1 MSDLTIYLRWISRV
15 RVTCSLGLIGSVVLG
30 IMCIM
35 GTFDVV
41 LGIVLGVLSVVVL
54 IGSIVGLVQMSW
66 RVFEVEESFH
76 QGNFN
81 LTTTALQEGRP
92 W

>member
-15 RVTCSLGLIGSVVLG
+15 RVACSLGLIGSVVLG

-76 QGNFN
+76 QSNFN
-81 LTTTALQEGRP
+81 LTTTVLRDGRP